1 MDIFKVLQK
10 LTGDTHGIKTNK
22 NLVEKT
28 IHRGVPAA
36 TSLRLYNGSLW
47 DDAVDNQIHHI
58 LKRTNSHGSGNSN
71 SNSASGGESSPPEVG
86 SRDNSMELVE
96 LSLIWTPMKDLA
108 GHSGYAIVTL
118 IM

>member
-10 LTGDTHGIKTNK
+10 LTGDSHGIKTNK

-36 TSLRLYNGSLW
+36 TSLRLYNGTLW
-47 DDAVDNQIHHI
+47 DDNEVHM
-58 LKRTNSHGSGNSN
+58 LKRTNSHGSSN
-71 SNSASGGESSPPEVG
+71 SGGDASPPLDVG